1 MKLKQTIAVMA
12 GLALAISAG
21 AQGAL
26 DFANGANSLVID
38 NDTGEA
44 VGQGIVQAGLYY
56 TTDLGATP
64 DPSIADDGWILIPD
78 SITPVTTS
86 PLSFLQGRFSKSP
99 VTVTDAV
106 GPDILVQARIW
117 SVGYDTYALAMGSTD
132 AKVSASDFGTLTLA
146 TGTNPRQT
154 TADIFVNPMELALV
168 PEPSTIV
175 LGILGGL
182 GTLFLLRRRS

>member
-26 DFANGANSLVID
+26 DFANNANSRVID
-38 NDTGEA
+38 NDTGA
-44 VGQGIVQAGLYY
+44 PVGQGIVQAGLYY

-64 DPSIADDGWILIPD
+64 NPDIPDDGWILVPE

-86 PLSFLQGRFSKSP
+86 VASFAQGRFSKSP
-99 VTVTDAV
+99 VAV
-106 GPDILVQARIW
+106 SGQTGTILVQARIW
-117 SVGYDTYALAMGSTD
+117 SVAYADYAAAMQSTD
-132 AKVSASDFGTLTLA
+132 AKVGASDFGSIALA
-146 TGTNPRQT
+146 TGTNPRNST
-154 TADIFVNPMELALV
+154 SALFVNPIELALV

-182 GTLFLLRRRS
+182 GTLILLRRRS